1 MILTVDIGNTNITL
15 GCMDDEK
22 IRFVARLATDHCRTD
37 MQYAMDIRNILA
49 FYEVDLDNL
58 AGSIISSVVPPLS
71 GAMRKAI
78 TLVTGKT
85 PMVVGPG
92 LKTGLNILIDNPAQL
107 GSDLVV
113 DAVSALHDY
122 EPPIVIF
129 DMGTA
134 TTISVIDKNG
144 SYIGGHIFPG
154 VAISLASLSSRA
166 AQLPGISLENPKTA
180 IGRNTIDCMQS
191 GIVNGNAA
199 MIDGMI
205 ERVEDELGMP
215 VTAVATGGIS
225 QFIIPHCKRKVI
237 HDEDMLLKG
246 LYLLYKKNKKA

>member
-1 MILTVDIGNTNITL
+1 MILTLDIGNTNLTL

-22 IRFVARLATDHCRTD
+22 IHFVARLATDQFKTD
-37 MQYAMDIRNILA
+37 MQYAVEIKDILTFFNVSLK
-49 FYEVDLDNL
+49 DLE
-58 AGSIISSVVPPLS
+58 GSIISSVVPPLS
-71 GAMRKAI
+71 GALKKAL
-78 TLVTGKT
+78 TLITGKT
-85 PMVVGPG
+85 PLIVGPG

-113 DAVSALHDY
+113 GAVSALHDY
-122 EPPIVIF
+122 HPPIVVF

-154 VAISLASLSSRA
+154 VAISLAALSNRT
-166 AQLPGISLENPKTA
+166 AQLPGISLENPKTT

-205 ERVEDELGMP
+205 ERIEEELGMP

-225 QFIIPHCKRKVI
+225 QFIIPHCRRKLI
-237 HDEDMLLKG
+237 YDENMLLKG
-246 LYLLYKKNKKA
+246 LYLLYKKNRKM

>member
-1 MILTVDIGNTNITL
+1 MILALDIGNTNLTL
-15 GCMDDEK
+15 GCMDDNK
-22 IRFVARLATDHCRTD
+22 IHFVSRLATDYSKTD
-37 MQYAMDIRNILA
+37 MQYAVEIKNILE
-49 FYEVDLDNL
+49 FFHVDFKDLD
-58 AGSIISSVVPPLS
+58 GSIISSVVPPLS
-71 GAMRKAI
+71 GALKKAI
-78 TLVTGKT
+78 ALITGKT
-85 PMVVGPG
+85 PLMVGPG

-113 DAVSALHDY
+113 GAVSALHDY
-122 EPPIVIF
+122 KPPIVIF

-134 TTISVIDKNG
+134 TTISVIDTNG
-144 SYIGGHIFPG
+144 SYIGGHILPG
-154 VAISLASLSSRA
+154 VAISLAALSNRT
-166 AQLPGISLENPKTA
+166 AQLPGISLENPKTT

-205 ERVEDELGMP
+205 ERIEDELKMP

-225 QFIIPHCKRKVI
+225 QFIIPHCKRKLV